1 MKRYDMSYLGN
12 LAEYL
17 IYLFER
23 SPCCLNQTE
32 IIDNASDQYL
42 YLPFTPALHSVH
54 AVPTET
60 LYFATCFIECKYIE
74 VLDSLLKKV
83 DFLEIKYK

>member
-32 IIDNASDQYL
+32 IIDNASDQY
-42 YLPFTPALHSVH
+42 
-54 AVPTET
+54 
-60 LYFATCFIECKYIE
+60 
-74 VLDSLLKKV
+74 
-83 DFLEIKYK
+83 